1 VVSTEEAEMSASL
14 NDYLRERPMLLR
26 IAYKILGSQSEA
38 EDILQDLYMKIMGQD
53 TAVIQNPRAWMIRL
67 VVNAAIDQ
75 KRGFYRQK
83 VDYIGS
89 WLPEPFVEAE
99 KSERE
104 VKDDVSMAF
113 MVLLER
119 LNPIERAV
127 FVLRE
132 TCELPYQNIAPILG
146 MTEAACRKS
155 WQRAEAAL
163 EQGRKRYAP
172 DPQTH
177 ESMTRAFLQYWAQG
191 QADELIKL
199 LQAEAVLYSDGG
211 GKVSAAAMPIAG
223 ASRIIKFLFSL
234 LRAAGPNVQ
243 ASVKFLPPDQ
253 ACLMV
258 DGKLVTVVCVEA
270 EGERIR
276 NLYFLRNPD
285 KMNRIRAL
293 VEV

>member
-1 VVSTEEAEMSASL
+1 MNARL

-26 IAYKILGSQSEA
+26 IAYRILGSQSEA
-38 EDILQDLYMKIMGQD
+38 EDILQDLYMKIMAQE
-53 TAVIQNPRAWMIRL
+53 AVEIQNPRAWMIRL

-83 VDYIGS
+83 MDYIGS
-89 WLPEPFVEAE
+89 WLPEPFVEAG

-132 TCELPYQNIAPILG
+132 TCELPYQDIATILG

-155 WQRAEAAL
+155 WQRADAAL
-163 EQGRKRYAP
+163 EQGRKRYAA
-172 DPQTH
+172 DPKTL
-177 ESMTRAFLQYWAQG
+177 ETMTMAFLQYWAQG
-191 QADELIKL
+191 QAEELIQL
-199 LQAEAVLYSDGG
+199 LQAEAVLYADGG
-211 GKVSAAAMPIAG
+211 GKVSATAAPIAG

-234 LRAAGPNVQ
+234 LRAAGPNAK

-258 DGKLVTVVCVEA
+258 DGKLVTVICLET
-270 EGERIR
+270 EGACIR
-276 NLYFLRNPD
+276 NLYFVRNPD
-285 KMNRIRAL
+285 KLTRIRAQ

>member
-1 VVSTEEAEMSASL
+1 
-14 NDYLRERPMLLR
+14 MLLR

-38 EDILQDLYMKIMGQD
+38 EDILQDLYMKIMAQD
-53 TAVIQNPRAWMIRL
+53 RAVIQNPRAWMIRL

-132 TCELPYQNIAPILG
+132 TCELPYQDIAPILG

-172 DPQTH
+172 DPKTH
-177 ESMTRAFLQYWAQG
+177 ESMTMAFLQYWAQG

-211 GKVSAAAMPIAG
+211 GKVSAAAVPIAG

-234 LRAAGPNVQ
+234 LRAAGPNAQ

-258 DGKLVTVVCVEA
+258 DGKLATVICVEA